1 MVSFFRAFFME
12 NQMSKVRSIFILLI
26 FVLAGSAFAEY
37 NRMGVPDSD
46 TIRESIASAWFYP
59 SLKNLRGKKAEVR
72 TNSIGQKFQIRLEES
87 ESTFSVVVAPEVTLS
102 FSVVSD
108 GVEGKQTVSE
118 YAADACGSWILTRD
132 SITGKPKSI
141 KYYFAKD
148 GDVFVQFSPDTY
160 AGKKTLADY
169 VIGGCYAARSVPVG
183 VSMESLYTAS
193 FNRILT
199 ITEKTL
205 PWRYVEIYPGQ
216 YENKKSM
223 IAKIKK
229 VLSKI
234 KYEKDGAYNEFGD
247 PVYASSGSPRAV
259 DDADMNYL
267 TVDSNGFV
275 KWVVDGLINPIS
287 GSGTLVA
294 PLLRK
299 TVSVSPMGH
308 AHAIDDKDD
317 LNFSLDWTRNLA
329 AARLSSQTRKKYMYE
344 ESGVD
349 VSITPFCAEMTSRG
363 IENLTG
369 YIPNSGY
376 RSEFLAQTLYVLAA
390 TEPTYFYLAAI
401 RTRHPSGTKNGNK
414 TEYHSFDD
422 SAVIFPYFD
431 ESGRFS
437 CTVFES
443 GVEYSLGSFLSKHGD
458 CYVHLTRVLSSDRF
472 FPQ

>member
-1 MVSFFRAFFME
+1 
-12 NQMSKVRSIFILLI
+12 MSKIRSIFVLLI
-26 FVLAGSAFAEY
+26 FALAGSAFAEY

-46 TIRESIASAWFYP
+46 TIRQSIASTWFYP
-59 SLKNLRGKKAEVR
+59 SLKNLRGKKAEVHS
-72 TNSIGQKFQIRLEES
+72 NSIGQKFQVRLEES
-87 ESTFSVVVAPEVTLS
+87 DSTFSVIVAPEVTLS
-102 FSVVSD
+102 FSVISD

-193 FNRILT
+193 FNRVLT

-205 PWRYVEIYPGQ
+205 PWRYSEIYPGQ
-216 YENKKSM
+216 YDNKKSM
-223 IAKIKK
+223 ISKIRRA
-229 VLSKI
+229 LSKI
-234 KYEKDGAYNEFGD
+234 KYAKDGAYNEFGD
-247 PVYASSGSPRAV
+247 PVFASTGTPRAV
-259 DDADMNYL
+259 EDADMNYIS
-267 TVDSNGFV
+267 VDSNGFV
-275 KWVVDGLINPIS
+275 KWVVDGLIYPIS
-287 GSGTLVA
+287 GSGTVVA
-294 PLLRK
+294 PLVRR

-308 AHAIDDKDD
+308 TNNMNEVDN
-317 LNFSLDWTRNLA
+317 LNFALDWTRNLA
-329 AARLSSQTRKKYMYE
+329 AARLSSQTKKKYLYE

-349 VSITPFCAEMTSRG
+349 VNITPFCAEMTSRG

-369 YIPNSGY
+369 YMPNSGY
-376 RSEFLAQTLYVLAA
+376 NSDFLSQTLYVLAS

-401 RTRHPSGTKNGNK
+401 RARHPAGTKDENK
-414 TEYHSFDD
+414 VEYYSFDD

-437 CTVFES
+437 CTVFEN
-443 GVEYSLGSFLSKHGD
+443 GQEYSLGTFLSRHGD

-472 FPQ
+472 ELQ